1 MKTDESKSDDDSKAN
16 FLSDFVENIRESLG
30 VEPST
35 SSAEPEDDSNMESAL
50 GDRLNQDQVTGLSLH
65 SLNNM
70 PSTTKLLNNLTKN
83 PDKDCF

>member
-35 SSAEPEDDSNMESAL
+35 SSAEPDDDSNLESAL
-50 GDRLNQDQVTGLSLH
+50 GDRLNQDQVTIK
-65 SLNNM
+65 M
-70 PSTTKLLNNLTKN
+70 WTKYTYIVLRTMFLPTK
-83 PDKDCF
+83 